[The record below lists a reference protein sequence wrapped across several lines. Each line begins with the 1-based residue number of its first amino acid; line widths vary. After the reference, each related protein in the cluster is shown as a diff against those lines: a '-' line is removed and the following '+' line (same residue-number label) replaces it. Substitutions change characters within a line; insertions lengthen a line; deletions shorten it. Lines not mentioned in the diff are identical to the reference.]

1 MPSTD
6 DVCSEWFTFECT
18 ERSCCESYHMRF
30 VMLLF
35 SIGMF
40 LLALLVAGIWLLFEF
55 RPAYR
60 NRLRRRDEPS
70 EIELKSSEETR
81 YLRRMSEMKATVVI
95 DVLFGGLRCF

>member
-1 MPSTD
+1 MPSAD
-6 DVCSEWFTFECT
+6 DVCSEWFTFECK

-30 VMLLF
+30 IMLLF

-60 NRLRRRDEPS
+60 NRLRRRDHDSS
-70 EIELKSSEETR
+70 EIELKSCEETSPLAR
-81 YLRRMSEMKATVVI
+81 HHV
-95 DVLFGGLRCF
+95 